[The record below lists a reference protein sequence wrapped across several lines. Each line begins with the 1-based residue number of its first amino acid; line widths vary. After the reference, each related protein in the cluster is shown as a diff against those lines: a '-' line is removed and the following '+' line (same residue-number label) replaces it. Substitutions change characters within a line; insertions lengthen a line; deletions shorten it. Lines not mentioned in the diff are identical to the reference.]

1 MRAGTQRIMHASDT
15 KKGLLSRP
23 NASVLCVA
31 LLLTLTPVFV
41 GCDEGSDITY
51 VNMTD
56 STLEVYIDALLELTF
71 EPNETRELL
80 ILKFSIP
87 KLFQAQRKD
96 GTVIFSETLSWED
109 LEAREFNLVF
119 TDPPQ

>member
-1 MRAGTQRIMHASDT
+1 MRGATQRIMHASDT

-23 NASVLCVA
+23 KASVLCVA
-31 LLLTLTPVFV
+31 LFLTLTPVFV

-56 STLEVYIDALLELTF
+56 STLEVYIDGLLDLTL

-87 KLFQAQRKD
+87 KLFQAQLKD
-96 GTVIFSETLSWED
+96 RTVIFSETLSWED